1 MIQVTDTQLLAWLQ
15 QYFWP
20 FVRVSAVF
28 MLAPVLGAR
37 NVPARIRLSLAV
49 VVTLVLAPL
58 VTIDTPMTMFGA
70 AWWRC
75 LVEQLAIGLCM
86 GFVLLLVFEAVV
98 LGGELIAYSM
108 GLSFAQLADPL
119 RGSSTPVV
127 GQFLLLLA
135 TLLFLA
141 AGGHLVLIELLVR
154 SFRSLPVGSNGFGVE
169 QAGELLRYSA
179 ALFAGGLLLGLP
191 VVTALLI
198 ANLSL
203 GVVGRSAPSL
213 NLFAVGF
220 PVTLVAG
227 LLLIRAG
234 LPAVA
239 EQFFSM
245 LNQAWTVIASLVGG
259 GVVP

>member
-1 MIQVTDTQLLAWLQ
+1 MIAVTDTQLLAWLQ

-20 FVRVSAVF
+20 FVRIGAVF

-37 NVPARIRLSLAV
+37 NVPARIRLSLALLL
-49 VVTLVLAPL
+49 TLMLAPL
-58 VTIDTPMTMFGA
+58 VQVDAPMTMFGGP
-70 AWWRC
+70 WWRC
-75 LVEQLAIGLCM
+75 LFEQLMIGLCM

-119 RGSSTPVV
+119 RGASTPVV
-127 GQFLLLLA
+127 GQFLLVLT

-141 AGGHLVLIELLVR
+141 AGGQLVLLELLAR
-154 SFRSLPVGSNGFGVE
+154 SFRTLPVGSSGFGVD
-169 QAGELLRYSA
+169 QVGALLRYSST
-179 ALFAGGLLLGLP
+179 LFAGGLLLGLP

-198 ANLSL
+198 ANLAL
-203 GVVGRSAPSL
+203 GVIGRSAPTL

-227 LLLIRAG
+227 LLLIGAG
-234 LPAVA
+234 LPAIA
-239 EQFFSM
+239 EQFFS
-245 LNQAWTVIASLVGG
+245 LLDGAWTLIAQLNGG
-259 GVVP
+259 AAR